1 MNLTR
6 LSKFCTVFA
15 YIQFYDSGIACI
27 FNDSK
32 HVDTDTLIL
41 YRLFRDSR
49 ATTLLCS
56 IFIAWSRGPL
66 MPCLEWKPLLHG
78 WSYLN
83 SVHSHN
89 CTLTTFF
96 FRVQAN
102 FCPRV
107 FYALLSTSLL
117 CIYVH
122 NVSLATSC
130 ICIRWCVFFLELAN
144 LLLRMLMFTYCI
156 GICACNL
163 VNVSMNNCA
172 SARSCKVVFVPWK
185 LKLNR
190 KWKANW
196 LTNNFADERQW
207 AWETQLTGF
216 NDNIAIAST

>member
-1 MNLTR
+1 MQQLFSAAF
-6 LSKFCTVFA
+6 LSLGVKTP
-15 YIQFYDSGIACI
+15 
-27 FNDSK
+27 
-32 HVDTDTLIL
+32 
-41 YRLFRDSR
+41 
-49 ATTLLCS
+49 
-56 IFIAWSRGPL
+56 AWCVYG
-66 MPCLEWKPLLHG
+66 C
-78 WSYLN
+78 SYLN

-96 FRVQAN
+96 FRVQ
-102 FCPRV
+102 V
-107 FYALLSTSLL
+107 FWLLPTCLLRTSLL

-172 SARSCKVVFVPWK
+172 STCSCKVVFVPWK